1 MKNKNTIEFTPTSC
15 ELLTAPWKHTVRP
28 ADEDLVFKEGFT
40 KLKLENG
47 QNWIRVVPALMG
59 ADNWMANVPVVEMGH
74 GRFVHPSA
82 FRENASLC
90 AFDVAK
96 SWFQANAPDE
106 LLSRDNPSGH
116 RFRCRSL
123 AACWCLVENKA
134 GGGDAGGVNARLF
147 LGSTFEGGG
156 KNNSPAGLG
165 HRIWEKLTEPDPDV
179 DVIAKPLDLLKGTMV
194 CIEKEQEKGAKY
206 PTCHVRVGRRA
217 SPIQD
222 LFNRME
228 PAEFGLLRP
237 VEQTLREL
245 SVEEEWGHLARMI
258 GLKMADL
265 IRSSL
270 A

>member
-1 MKNKNTIEFTPTSC
+1 MKNKNTIEFTPTSS
-15 ELLTAPWKHTVRP
+15 EPLEAPWKRTVHP
-28 ADEDLVFKEGFT
+28 VEDLIFKDGFT

-47 QNWIRVVPALMG
+47 PNWFRIVPALMG

-82 FRENASLC
+82 FRDDAQS
-90 AFDVAK
+90 AFAVAER
-96 SWFQANAPDE
+96 WFKMNAPEE

-134 GGGDAGGVNARLF
+134 GGKDAGGVHARLF

-156 KNNSPAGLG
+156 KNGSPAGLG

-179 DVIAKPLDLLKGTMV
+179 DVVAEPMDPLKGTMV

-222 LFNRME
+222 LFDRME
-228 PAEFGLLRP
+228 RAEFAKLCP

-245 SVEEEWGHLARMI
+245 SEEEEWGHLGRVI
-258 GLKMADL
+258 GVKMAEL
-265 IRSSL
+265 IRSSV